1 MDTIE
6 LAKNIRKHVLKMT
19 SKGKS
24 SHVGSALSI
33 ADILA
38 VLYTNM
44 NINPKDPID
53 PKRDRF
59 ILSKGHAGA
68 AVYAVLAELG
78 FFSKE
83 ILDTHYQDGSILSG
97 HVSHKGVP
105 GVEFSTGSLGHGL
118 SVASGFALA
127 AKRKS
132 LNFKSYV
139 LLSDGELDEGSN
151 WEAILFAPHHNLDNL
166 TCIVDYNK
174 LQSLTSVKETLNL
187 EPLKDK
193 ITSFGWNVIDI
204 DGHNHDEL
212 QESISKNTSKP
223 KFIIANTIK
232 GKGVSFMENKP
243 EWHYWQKMTL
253 KQKNK
258 MLEELDAQVSK
269 R

>member
-1 MDTIE
+1 
-6 LAKNIRKHVLKMT
+6 MT

-38 VLYTNM
+38 VLYTNI
-44 NINPKDPID
+44 NIDPKDPLHHE
-53 PKRDRF
+53 RDRF

-83 ILDTHYQDGSILSG
+83 VLDTHYQDGSILSG

-118 SVASGFALA
+118 SVATGFALA
-127 AKRKS
+127 AKRRS
-132 LNFKSYV
+132 LKFNSYA

-174 LQSLTSVKETLNL
+174 LQSLTTVKETLNI

-193 ITSFGWNVIDI
+193 LLSFGWDVFDI
-204 DGHNHDEL
+204 DGHKHDHIKDAL
-212 QESISKNTSKP
+212 TAKATKP

-232 GKGVSFMENKP
+232 GKGVSFMENKVV
-243 EWHYWQKMTL
+243 WHYRSADEDELSKGI
-253 KQKNK
+253 KE
-258 MLEELDAQVSK
+258 LEE
-269 R
+269 

>member
-1 MDTIE
+1 
-6 LAKNIRKHVLKMT
+6 MT

-38 VLYTNM
+38 VLYTNI
-44 NINPKDPID
+44 NIDPKDPLHHE
-53 PKRDRF
+53 RDRF

-83 ILDTHYQDGSILSG
+83 VLDTHYQDGSILSG

-118 SVASGFALA
+118 SVATGFALA
-127 AKRKS
+127 AKRRS
-132 LNFKSYV
+132 LKFNSYA

-174 LQSLTSVKETLNL
+174 LQSLTTVKETLNI

-193 ITSFGWNVIDI
+193 LLSFGWDVFDI
-204 DGHNHDEL
+204 DGHKHDHIKDAL
-212 QESISKNTSKP
+212 TAKATKP

-232 GKGVSFMENKP
+232 GKGVSFMENKVV
-243 EWHYWQKMTL
+243 WHYRSANEDELSKGI
-253 KQKNK
+253 KE
-258 MLEELDAQVSK
+258 LEE
-269 R
+269 

>member
-1 MDTIE
+1 
-6 LAKNIRKHVLKMT
+6 MT

-38 VLYTNM
+38 VLYTNI
-44 NINPKDPID
+44 NIDPKDPLHHE
-53 PKRDRF
+53 RDRF

-83 ILDTHYQDGSILSG
+83 VLDTHYQDGSILSG

-118 SVASGFALA
+118 SVATGFALA
-127 AKRKS
+127 AKRRS
-132 LNFKSYV
+132 LKFNSYA

-174 LQSLTSVKETLNL
+174 LQSLTTVKETLNI

-193 ITSFGWNVIDI
+193 LLSFGWDVFDI
-204 DGHNHDEL
+204 DGHKHDHIKDAL
-212 QESISKNTSKP
+212 TAKATKP

-232 GKGVSFMENKP
+232 GKGVSFMENKVV
-243 EWHYWQKMTL
+243 WHYRSADEDELSKGL
-253 KQKNK
+253 KE
-258 MLEELDAQVSK
+258 LEE
-269 R
+269 

>member
-1 MDTIE
+1 
-6 LAKNIRKHVLKMT
+6 MT

-38 VLYTNM
+38 VLYTNI
-44 NINPKDPID
+44 NIDPKDPLHHE
-53 PKRDRF
+53 RDRF

-83 ILDTHYQDGSILSG
+83 VLDTHYQDGSILSG

-118 SVASGFALA
+118 SVATGFALA
-127 AKRKS
+127 AKRRS
-132 LNFKSYV
+132 LKFNSYA

-174 LQSLTSVKETLNL
+174 LQSLTTVKETLNI

-193 ITSFGWNVIDI
+193 LLSFGWDVFDI
-204 DGHNHDEL
+204 DGHKHDHIKDAL
-212 QESISKNTSKP
+212 TAKATKP

-232 GKGVSFMENKP
+232 GKGVSFMENKVV
-243 EWHYWQKMTL
+243 WHYRSANEEELSKGL
-253 KQKNK
+253 KE
-258 MLEELDAQVSK
+258 LEE
-269 R
+269 

>member
-1 MDTIE
+1 
-6 LAKNIRKHVLKMT
+6 MT

-38 VLYTNM
+38 VLYTNI
-44 NINPKDPID
+44 NIDPKDPLND
-53 PKRDRF
+53 LRDRF

-78 FFSKE
+78 FFSKK

-118 SVASGFALA
+118 SVAAGFALA
-127 AKRKS
+127 AKRRS
-132 LNFKSYV
+132 LKFNSYA

-166 TCIVDYNK
+166 TCIIDYNK
-174 LQSLTSVKETLNL
+174 
-187 EPLKDK
+187 
-193 ITSFGWNVIDI
+193 
-204 DGHNHDEL
+204 
-212 QESISKNTSKP
+212 
-223 KFIIANTIK
+223 
-232 GKGVSFMENKP
+232 
-243 EWHYWQKMTL
+243 HY
-253 KQKNK
+253 NY
-258 MLEELDAQVSK
+258 
-269 R
+269 

>member
-1 MDTIE
+1 LDTIN
-6 LAKNIRKHVLKMT
+6 LAKNIRIHVLKMT

-38 VLYTNM
+38 VLYTNI
-44 NINPKDPID
+44 NIDPKDPLHHE
-53 PKRDRF
+53 RDRF

-83 ILDTHYQDGSILSG
+83 VLDTHYQDGSILSG

-118 SVASGFALA
+118 SVATGFALA
-127 AKRKS
+127 AKRRS
-132 LNFKSYV
+132 LKFNSYA

-174 LQSLTSVKETLNL
+174 LQSLTTVKETLNI

-193 ITSFGWNVIDI
+193 LLSFGWDVFDI
-204 DGHNHDEL
+204 DGHKHDHIKDAL
-212 QESISKNTSKP
+212 TAKATKP

-232 GKGVSFMENKP
+232 GKGVSFMENKVV
-243 EWHYWQKMTL
+243 WHYRSANEDELSKGL
-253 KQKNK
+253 KE
-258 MLEELDAQVSK
+258 LEE
-269 R
+269 

>member
-1 MDTIE
+1 M
-6 LAKNIRKHVLKMT
+6 LYSNI
-19 SKGKS
+19 
-24 SHVGSALSI
+24 
-33 ADILA
+33 
-38 VLYTNM
+38 
-44 NINPKDPID
+44 NINPKNPID

-78 FFSKE
+78 YFSKK

-118 SVASGFALA
+118 SVACGFALA

-132 LNFKSYV
+132 LNFKSYA

-174 LQSLTSVKETLNL
+174 LQSLTTVKETLNL

-193 ITSFGWNVIDI
+193 ITSFGWDVIDI

-212 QESISKNTSKP
+212 QESINKNTSKP

-232 GKGVSFMENKP
+232 GKGISLWKIRLFGTIK
-243 EWHYWQKMTL
+243 
-253 KQKNK
+253 
-258 MLEELDAQVSK
+258 AQMKKSLRK
-269 R
+269 ALMN

>member
-1 MDTIE
+1 
-6 LAKNIRKHVLKMT
+6 MT

-44 NINPKDPID
+44 NVDPKDPSN

-68 AVYAVLAELG
+68 AVYAVLAELD

-118 SVASGFALA
+118 SVATGFALA

-132 LNFKSYV
+132 LNFNSYA

-151 WEAILFAPHHNLDNL
+151 WEAILFAPHHNLNNL
-166 TCIVDYNK
+166 TCIVEM
-174 LQSLTSVKETLNL
+174 SLTPGCFL
-187 EPLKDK
+187 
-193 ITSFGWNVIDI
+193 I
-204 DGHNHDEL
+204 
-212 QESISKNTSKP
+212 
-223 KFIIANTIK
+223 
-232 GKGVSFMENKP
+232 
-243 EWHYWQKMTL
+243 
-253 KQKNK
+253 
-258 MLEELDAQVSK
+258 
-269 R
+269 

>member
-1 MDTIE
+1 
-6 LAKNIRKHVLKMT
+6 MT

-38 VLYTNM
+38 VLYTNI
-44 NINPKDPID
+44 NIDPKDPLHHE
-53 PKRDRF
+53 RDRF

-83 ILDTHYQDGSILSG
+83 VLDTHYQDGSILSG

-118 SVASGFALA
+118 SVATGFALA
-127 AKRKS
+127 AKRRS
-132 LNFKSYV
+132 LKFNSYA

-174 LQSLTSVKETLNL
+174 LQSLTTVKETLNI

-193 ITSFGWNVIDI
+193 LLSFGWDVFDI
-204 DGHNHDEL
+204 DGHKHDHIKDAL
-212 QESISKNTSKP
+212 TAKATKP

-232 GKGVSFMENKP
+232 GKGVSFMENRL
-243 EWHYWQKMTL
+243 EWHYMTPNE
-253 KQKNK
+253 KQ
-258 MLEELDAQVSK
+258 LRDALTELDKKV
-269 R
+269 